1 MDLSLFLQHLSNGIS
16 LGSLYALIAIGYTMV
31 YGILR
36 LINFAHGDVVMLGA
50 YTAFY
55 CVAVFYLPWWVAF
68 MLAILLTT
76 GMGIL
81 IERLAYKPLR
91 EYPRINLFTAAVAVS
106 FLIENLGVVVFGG
119 RPNAFARP
127 AFMDQMIQI
136 GEVGIVSYTPIIIV
150 AALILFAVLL
160 IIVNYTKPGMAMRAL
175 SKDIETT
182 GLMGVNTDK
191 TIMLAFGIGSAL
203 AAAGGILWA
212 IKFPQINPL
221 MGVMPGLKAFIAAV
235 LGGIGSIPG
244 AMIGGFVLGIAE
256 IMIVAFFPDLS
267 GYRDAFA
274 YAILILLLL
283 FRPTGI
289 MGEVQAEKV

>member
-1 MDLSLFLQHLSNGIS
+1 MTLELFLQHLANGIS

-50 YTAFY
+50 YAAFY
-55 CVAVFYLPWWVAF
+55 AAALFMLPWYIAF
-68 MLAILLTT
+68 PLAIIITAAL
-76 GMGIL
+76 GVI
-81 IERLAYKPLR
+81 IERVAYKPLR

-106 FLIENLGVVVFGG
+106 FLIENLGIVIFGG
-119 RPNAFARP
+119 RPFAFTRP
-127 AFMDQMIQI
+127 EFMDINLSI
-136 GEVGIVSYTPIIIV
+136 GKTSIISYTIIIIIT
-150 AALILFAVLL
+150 AIILFAILL
-160 IIVNYTKPGMAMRAL
+160 YLVNKTKAGMAMRAL

-182 GLMGVNTDK
+182 GLVGVNTDRI
-191 TIMLAFGIGSAL
+191 IMFTFALGSAL

-235 LGGIGSIPG
+235 LGGIGNIPG
-244 AMIGGFVLGIAE
+244 AMIGGFLLGIAE
-256 IMIVAFFPDLS
+256 ILIVAFLPNLS

-274 YAILILLLL
+274 FAILILLLL
-283 FRPTGI
+283 FRPNGI

>member
-1 MDLSLFLQHLSNGIS
+1 LANGIS

-50 YTAFY
+50 YAAFY
-55 CVAVFYLPWWVAF
+55 GATLLVLPWYLAF
-68 MLAILLTT
+68 PLSILVTAAF
-76 GMGIL
+76 GVV
-81 IERLAYKPLR
+81 IERVAYKPLR

-106 FLIENLGVVVFGG
+106 FLIENLGIVVFGG
-119 RPNAFARP
+119 RPFAFPRP
-127 AFMDQMIQI
+127 GFMDVNLSLGKTSII
-136 GEVGIVSYTPIIIV
+136 SYTPFVILT
-150 AALILFAVLL
+150 AAILFAVLL
-160 IIVNYTKPGMAMRAL
+160 YLVNKTKAGMAMRAL

-182 GLMGVNTDK
+182 GLVGVNTDRI
-191 TIMLAFGIGSAL
+191 IMFTFALGSAL

-235 LGGIGSIPG
+235 LGGIGNIPG
-244 AMIGGFVLGIAE
+244 AMIGGFLLGITE
-256 IMIVAFFPDLS
+256 IMIVAFLPNLS

-274 YAILILLLL
+274 FAILILLLL
-283 FRPTGI
+283 FRPNGI

>member
-1 MDLSLFLQHLSNGIS
+1 MTLPLFFQHLANGIS

-50 YTAFY
+50 YMAFY
-55 CVAVFYLPWWVAF
+55 MIAIFRLPWWVSF
-68 MLAILLTT
+68 PVAIVITA
-76 GMGIL
+76 GMGVV
-81 IERLAYKPLR
+81 IERAAYKPLR
-91 EYPRINLFTAAVAVS
+91 EFPRINLFTSAVAVS
-106 FLIENLGVVVFGG
+106 FLIENLGIVIFGG
-119 RPNAFARP
+119 RPKAFERP
-127 AFMDQMIQI
+127 AFMDITIRI
-136 GEVGIVSYTPIIIV
+136 GKVTIVSYTLVIILT
-150 AALILFAVLL
+150 ALVLFGGLLVL
-160 IIVNYTKPGMAMRAL
+160 VNYTKTGKAMRAL

-182 GLMGVNTDK
+182 GLMGVDTNR
-191 TIMLAFGIGSAL
+191 IISIAFAVGSAL
-203 AAAGGILWA
+203 AAAGGILTA

-235 LGGIGSIPG
+235 LGGIGNIPG
-244 AMIGGFVLGIAE
+244 AMIGGFILGVSE
-256 IMIVAFFPDLS
+256 IMIVAFLPDLA

-274 YAILILLLL
+274 YSILILLLL

>member
-1 MDLSLFLQHLSNGIS
+1 MTFELFLQHLANGIS

-50 YTAFY
+50 YAAFY
-55 CVAVFYLPWWVAF
+55 GATLLVLPWYLAF
-68 MLAILLTT
+68 PLSIIVTAAF
-76 GMGIL
+76 GVV
-81 IERLAYKPLR
+81 IERVAYKPLR
-91 EYPRINLFTAAVAVS
+91 EFPRINLFTAAVAVS
-106 FLIENLGVVVFGG
+106 FLIENLGIVVFGG
-119 RPNAFARP
+119 RPFAFPRP
-127 AFMDQMIQI
+127 GFMDVNLSLGKTSII
-136 GEVGIVSYTPIIIV
+136 SYTPFVILT
-150 AALILFAVLL
+150 AAILFAILL
-160 IIVNYTKPGMAMRAL
+160 YLVNKTKAGMAMRAL

-182 GLMGVNTDK
+182 GLVGVNTDRI
-191 TIMLAFGIGSAL
+191 IMFTFALGSAL

-235 LGGIGSIPG
+235 LGGIGNIPG
-244 AMIGGFVLGIAE
+244 AMIGGFLLGITE
-256 IMIVAFFPDLS
+256 ILIVAFLPNLS

-274 YAILILLLL
+274 FAILILLLL
-283 FRPTGI
+283 FRPNGI

>member
-1 MDLSLFLQHLSNGIS
+1 MTFDIFLQNLANGIS

-36 LINFAHGDVVMLGA
+36 LINFAHGDVVMLGS
-50 YTAFY
+50 YVAFY
-55 CVAVFYLPWWVAF
+55 GVAMFMLPWWAAF
-68 MLAILLTT
+68 PLAILLTA
-76 GMGIL
+76 GVGVI
-81 IERLAYKPLR
+81 IERGAYKPLR
-91 EYPRINLFTAAVAVS
+91 EFPRINLFTAAVAVS
-106 FLIENLGVVVFGG
+106 FLLENLGIVVFGG
-119 RPNAFARP
+119 RPKAFERP
-127 AFMDQMIQI
+127 PFMDQMIDLAGVSI
-136 GEVGIVSYTPIIIV
+136 VGYTPIIIIT
-150 AALILFAVLL
+150 ALVLFGILLL
-160 IIVNYTKPGMAMRAL
+160 IINRTKAGMAMRAL

-182 GLMGVNTDK
+182 GLMGINTDRI
-191 TIMLAFGIGSAL
+191 IMFAFMLGSAL

-235 LGGIGSIPG
+235 LGGIGNVGG
-244 AMIGGFVLGIAE
+244 AMIGGFLLGLAE
-256 IMIVAFFPDLS
+256 IMIVAFFPELS

-274 YAILILLLL
+274 YTILILLLL

>member
-1 MDLSLFLQHLSNGIS
+1 MTIESFFQNLANGVS
-16 LGSLYALIAIGYTMV
+16 LGALYALIAIGYTMV

-36 LINFAHGDVVMLGA
+36 LINFAHGELVMLGA
-50 YTAFY
+50 YIAY
-55 CVAVFYLPWWVAF
+55 YGVAMFTLPWWLSF
-68 MLAILLTT
+68 PLSIIFTT
-76 GMGIL
+76 LMGVI
-81 IERLAYKPLR
+81 IEKAAYKPLR
-91 EYPRINLFTAAVAVS
+91 EFPRINLFAAAVAVS
-106 FLIENLGVVVFGG
+106 FLLQNLGIVVFGG
-119 RPNAFARP
+119 RPKPFERP
-127 AFMDQMIQI
+127 PFLNRLLNI
-136 GEVGIVSYTPIIIV
+136 GGVSIVSYTPIIILSAIV
-150 AALILFAVLL
+150 LCAVL
-160 IIVNYTKPGMAMRAL
+160 IIIIHRTKAGMAMRAL

-182 GLMGVNTDK
+182 SLMGINTNR
-191 TIMLAFGIGSAL
+191 TIMYAFMLGSAL

-235 LGGIGSIPG
+235 LGGIGNIWG
-244 AMIGGFVLGIAE
+244 AMIGGLLLGVVE
-256 IMIVAFFPDLS
+256 IMLVAFFPDLA

>member
-1 MDLSLFLQHLSNGIS
+1 MTFEMFLQNLANGIS

-50 YTAFY
+50 YMGFY
-55 CVAVFYLPWWVAF
+55 AVGMFMLPWWAAF
-68 MLAILLTT
+68 PLAIIVTAA
-76 GMGIL
+76 MGVIV
-81 IERLAYKPLR
+81 ERVAYRPLR
-91 EYPRINLFTAAVAVS
+91 SFPRINLFTAAVAVS
-106 FLIENLGVVVFGG
+106 FLLENLGIVVFGG
-119 RPNAFARP
+119 RPKAFARP
-127 AFMDQMIQI
+127 AFMDTTLNI
-136 GEVGIVSYTPIIIV
+136 GGASVLSYTIIIIV
-150 AALILFAVLL
+150 TALVLFSILLY
-160 IIVNYTKPGMAMRAL
+160 IVHRTRVGMAMRAL
-175 SKDIETT
+175 SKDIEAT
-182 GLMGVNTDK
+182 GLMGINTDRI
-191 TIMLAFGIGSAL
+191 IMVTFMLGSAL

-235 LGGIGSIPG
+235 LGGIGNITG
-244 AMIGGFVLGIAE
+244 AMIGGFLLGLVE
-256 IMIVAFFPDLS
+256 IMIVAFFPDLA

-274 YAILILLLL
+274 YTILILLLL